1 MKQHVKLMIPGPV
14 EVGPE
19 VLEVM
24 GRPLVA
30 HYEAEF
36 VAIHAATIQMAREVF
51 RTEGDLFV
59 MVGSGTA
66 GLEACLGGMAGNG
79 GRMLIPSNGRFA
91 GLMSRIAR
99 SYSDQVEVVEFP
111 EKEPIPAEALD
122 RLLAERGDVRCVAMI
137 HCETHSGLL
146 NRVQDYGEVC
156 RAHGAFLMVDA
167 ISSLTGT
174 RLDMDAWKVD
184 LCVTASQKGLSAPPG
199 LTLVA
204 VNPRCWPV
212 LDQRA
217 DGPGFYLNLG
227 NWRKRLAESGRW
239 LPTLSTLAVNNF
251 LALRKAL
258 ELALE
263 EGLEARFAR
272 HQRISQLVRQGVRS
286 LGLEP
291 YVPDEVASPT
301 VTAVLLPEGFKP
313 QDARDY
319 IRQEHRIMIGGSAA
333 AGGDRAIRIGHM
345 GSQATVENVV
355 SVLVAVEDYLRHAG
369 LKIPPGQAL
378 AGVDPE
384 LLH

>member
-1 MKQHVKLMIPGPV
+1 MNQHVKLMIPGPV

-24 GRPLVA
+24 SRPLVA
-30 HYEAEF
+30 HYDAEF
-36 VAIHAATIQMAREVF
+36 VGIHAATVQMAKEVF
-51 RTEGDLFV
+51 QTEGDLFIL
-59 MVGSGTA
+59 VGSGTA

-91 GLMSRIAR
+91 GLLSRIAR
-99 SYSDQVEVVEFP
+99 SYSDQVEEVEFP
-111 EKEPIPAEALD
+111 DTEPIPAAALD

-167 ISSLTGT
+167 ISSLAGT
-174 RLDMDAWKVD
+174 PLEMDAWKVD
-184 LCVTASQKGLSAPPG
+184 LCVTASQKALSAPPG
-199 LTLVA
+199 LSLVA

-212 LDQRA
+212 LEQRA
-217 DGPGFYLNLG
+217 AGPGYYLNLG

-239 LPTLSTLAVNNF
+239 LPTLSTMAVNNF

-258 ELALE
+258 EMTLD
-263 EGLEARFAR
+263 EGLENRYAR
-272 HQRISQLVRQGVRS
+272 HQRISRLVRQGVRS

-291 YVPDEVASPT
+291 YAADEVASPT
-301 VTAVLLPEGFKP
+301 VTAVLLPEGLQP

-319 IRQEHRIMIGGSAA
+319 IKREHGIMIGGSAA
-333 AGGDRAIRIGHM
+333 AGGDRAFRIGHM

-355 SVLVAVEDYLRHAG
+355 SVLVAVEDYLRQAG
-369 LKIPPGQAL
+369 LEIQPGQAL